1 MDLNQI
7 EPIARL
13 INEFSKLPSV
23 GRKSAERYAY
33 HIIRASDEQAKN
45 FADAILN
52 LKAKIKFCEVCGNYT
67 EESPCKICRTRL
79 SKTVCV
85 VKEPKDAMAIE
96 KTGDFKGVYH
106 ILHGT
111 INPLAGVGPNDIRI
125 KELLERV
132 GAGDTEE
139 VIIATNPDVE
149 GEATAMYIAKIL
161 KPLGIKVSRIAQGIS
176 MGSEL
181 EYADEVTLSKAMADR
196 KEM

>member
-1 MDLNQI
+1 MDINQI

-23 GRKSAERYAY
+23 GRKTAERYAY
-33 HIIRASDEQAKN
+33 HIIRSSDERAKN
-45 FADAILN
+45 FADSILDC
-52 LKAKIKFCEVCGNYT
+52 KEKIKFCEVCGNYT
-67 EESPCKICRTRL
+67 DQTPCKICRERSANL
-79 SKTVCV
+79 LCV

-96 KTGDFKGVYH
+96 KTGSFKGQYH

-111 INPLAGVGPNDIRI
+111 INPLAGVGPNDIRL
-125 KELLERV
+125 KELLSRIDDS
-132 GAGDTEE
+132 GTNE

-149 GEATAMYIAKIL
+149 GEATAMYIAKLL
-161 KPLGIKVSRIAQGIS
+161 KPLGVKVSRIAQGIS

-181 EYADEVTLSKAMADR
+181 EYADEVTLSKALSDR